1 MAYFNQTLA
10 GFTSAA
16 VATYPN
22 SASSVGA
29 GSVTSVATGSGLT
42 GGPITTTGTI
52 SLADTAVTPGSY
64 TFSSITV
71 DQKGR
76 LTAASSGAPV
86 TSVASGTGLTGGPI
100 TTTGTLSLANTA
112 VTPGSYGDGTNVASF
127 TVDQQGR
134 LTAAS
139 NVAITGAAPT
149 GAAGGDLSGT
159 YPNPTVSRVDGVA
172 QDYTVSLTHVY
183 STINSDPLVV
193 SWQET
198 NIETVGNAAPFDIHT
213 TVLLASGGAVY
224 LQAFV
229 VGHDNTSP
237 VVDNGSL
244 YAIVSGLFACDG
256 TTYILKQSSTQLL
269 QGDGTLTGS
278 TLAWTLGG
286 PFLADLEVTVAS
298 NVPCRWTMKGFVMYS
313 QFV

>member
-100 TTTGTLSLANTA
+100 T
-112 VTPGSYGDGTNVASF
+112 
-127 TVDQQGR
+127 
-134 LTAAS
+134 
-139 NVAITGAAPT
+139 ITGIEY
-149 GAAGGDLSGT
+149 T
-159 YPNPTVSRVDGVA
+159 YRVYV
-172 QDYTVSLTHVY
+172 
-183 STINSDPLVV
+183 I
-193 SWQET
+193 
-198 NIETVGNAAPFDIHT
+198 
-213 TVLLASGGAVY
+213 
-224 LQAFV
+224 
-229 VGHDNTSP
+229 
-237 VVDNGSL
+237 
-244 YAIVSGLFACDG
+244 
-256 TTYILKQSSTQLL
+256 
-269 QGDGTLTGS
+269 
-278 TLAWTLGG
+278 
-286 PFLADLEVTVAS
+286 
-298 NVPCRWTMKGFVMYS
+298 
-313 QFV
+313 